1 MCTYAL
7 SAHKGFVKSGE
18 GVVMT
23 LNEFFESLL
32 EKLHAGASVKT
43 VYGEPIEAQG
53 KTIIPV
59 AKVVYGFGGGYGE
72 TGKDKKQGKEREGGG
87 AGAGVRAK
95 PVGVMEVTEEGTRFI
110 PCANGKKLAALL
122 AIGFIAGFLIGRR

>member
-1 MCTYAL
+1 MRL
-7 SAHKGFVKSGE
+7 K
-18 GVVMT
+18 
-23 LNEFFESLL
+23 EFFDSITERLYG
-32 EKLHAGASVKT
+32 GAAVKA

-72 TGKDKKQGKEREGGG
+72 TGKDKKEGADKEGGG

-95 PVGVMEVTEEGTRFI
+95 PVGVIEVTEENTRFI
-110 PCANGKKLAALL
+110 SCCDGKKYAVLL
-122 AIGFIAGFLIGRR
+122 ALGFIAGFFIGRR